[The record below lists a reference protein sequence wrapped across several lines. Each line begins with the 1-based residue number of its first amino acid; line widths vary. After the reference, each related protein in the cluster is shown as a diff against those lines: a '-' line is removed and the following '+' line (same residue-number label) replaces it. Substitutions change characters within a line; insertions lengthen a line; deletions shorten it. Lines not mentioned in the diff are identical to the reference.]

1 MLNSHTH
8 THTQKK
14 ARIITFH
21 KCNHK
26 QAQCPQ
32 RLFPSSLKPELIFP
46 IGKEKKCKAPQVEP
60 ELFLFA
66 DCLLSQVFAGSAV
79 DHLFWTHT
87 PHFGFH
93 SAFLR
98 QPELIQP
105 AASQLASNRQ
115 GSGFPERKGRNNIKG
130 KKELI

>member
-1 MLNSHTH
+1 MLHSHTH
-8 THTQKK
+8 AQKCKDHHNSYMQSQTGTVPPASLPKLFK
-14 ARIITFH
+14 ARTYF
-21 KCNHK
+21 
-26 QAQCPQ
+26 
-32 RLFPSSLKPELIFP
+32 SLWKR
-46 IGKEKKCKAPQVEP
+46 KKCKAPQVEP

-87 PHFGFH
+87 THFGFH